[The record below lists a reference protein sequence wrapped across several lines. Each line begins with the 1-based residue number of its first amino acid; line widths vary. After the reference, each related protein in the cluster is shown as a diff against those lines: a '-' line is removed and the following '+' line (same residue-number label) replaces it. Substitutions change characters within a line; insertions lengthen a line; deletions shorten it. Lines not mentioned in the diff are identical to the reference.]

1 MCFVWQN
8 GIFSLLNPCVPHVSR
23 SSDKG
28 FSLAHAA
35 WQALFQHFL
44 NLVAQL
50 VDLVAPTRNRLPP
63 DHV

>member
-8 GIFSLLNPCVPHVSR
+8 GIFSLLNPCVSHVSR

-28 FSLAHAA
+28 ESRVHAA

-50 VDLVAPTRNRLPP
+50 VGMSENNIPMDGRMN
-63 DHV
+63 